1 MKYLK
6 LFEKF
11 NEEFDEDLILS
22 LMKEKGW
29 DDLSYERIEDFKMS
43 DHYKDPIDEQD
54 FAEQFDDYLWYED
67 SMDDEYL
74 RIKSGE
80 GRDDYDDY
88 EDEEDDS
95 NVDLSI
101 ELENKLR
108 SLKDDSELTVDDFLE
123 EFGVDPDDMT
133 GFAWTAILKGA
144 EEYKDMSDEEFSK
157 VYDEYKNSVNE
168 GKESGVT
175 KSLKKK
181 SKVSGIPVSILRKVF
196 SKGMQ
201 AWNAGHRPGV
211 AQHQWG
217 MGRVNSFITGSGGA
231 RKADADLWAK
241 AKATKA
247 RKKKK

>member
-6 LFEKF
+6 LFENF
-11 NEEFDEDLILS
+11 NEELDEDLILS

-29 DDLSYERIEDFKMS
+29 GDLSYERIEDFKMS

-54 FAEQFDDYLWYED
+54 FAEQFDDYLWYDD

-80 GRDDYDDY
+80 GRDDYDD
-88 EDEEDDS
+88 EE
-95 NVDLSI
+95 
-101 ELENKLR
+101 
-108 SLKDDSELTVDDFLE
+108 E
-123 EFGVDPDDMT
+123 EFGDRRTEYGSYINPE
-133 GFAWTAILKGA
+133 G
-144 EEYKDMSDEEFSK
+144 EEYFDDEEEF
-157 VYDEYKNSVNE
+157 DDDLQDL
-168 GKESGVT
+168 KEAKKSGVST
-175 KSLKKK
+175 ALKNKAK
-181 SKVSGIPVSILRKVF
+181 ASGIPLGILRKVF

-241 AKATKA
+241 AKAAKA
-247 RKKKK
+247 RKKKKK